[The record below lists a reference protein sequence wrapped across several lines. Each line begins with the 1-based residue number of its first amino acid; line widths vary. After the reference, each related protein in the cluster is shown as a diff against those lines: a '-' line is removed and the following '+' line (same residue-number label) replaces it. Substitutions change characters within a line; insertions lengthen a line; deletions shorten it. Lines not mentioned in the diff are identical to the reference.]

1 MSADTEVLLVEDEA
15 DLAAAV
21 RDYLEA
27 FGLSV
32 HHCPDAESALAA
44 ASWRAPG
51 VVLLDVGL
59 PGMSGYEL
67 CRRLRAISQV
77 PIIFVSARASDVDQ
91 VQGLSLGGDDYVTK
105 PFSLAVL
112 LAKVRRA
119 LERTAAGG
127 TAPAVDQADDPAD
140 PADPAG
146 PPPTPGFDDG
156 RLRVEASTGRTYLD
170 GDEVHLTAL
179 EDRILRHLVAHRGAV
194 RTKEEII
201 RAVWGDEYTSEGTL
215 SAHMRRLRTRVEPD
229 PDSPTYIRTVWG
241 RGYLFEAP

>member
-44 ASWRAPG
+44 ASCPAPG

-77 PIIFVSARASDVDQ
+77 PIIFVSARASDVAQ

-119 LERTAAGG
+119 LERTAAAGG
-127 TAPAVDQADDPAD
+127 TAPAFDQSAESAGSAD
-140 PADPAG
+140 PARALGSTAHIAQPAG

-201 RAVWGDEYTSEGTL
+201 RAV
-215 SAHMRRLRTRVEPD
+215 
-229 PDSPTYIRTVWG
+229 
-241 RGYLFEAP
+241 